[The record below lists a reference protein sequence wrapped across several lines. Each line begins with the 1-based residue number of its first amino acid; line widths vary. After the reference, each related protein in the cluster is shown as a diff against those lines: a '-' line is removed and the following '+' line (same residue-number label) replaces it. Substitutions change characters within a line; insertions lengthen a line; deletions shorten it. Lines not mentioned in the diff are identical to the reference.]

1 MVRFFEKLQAKEK
14 AKPGSMSKLFSTHP
28 PTGDRIKKV
37 EEAITGVLPPKEE
50 YVETTSE
57 FDRVRTHLA
66 KMENHYAAEDSTRP
80 TLRRKS
86 PAPDPDAGS
95 DPSSPPDDPPELK
108 RTPQSPLPSV
118 EDENEFPN
126 ENRD

>member
-14 AKPGSMSKLFSTHP
+14 ARPGSMSKLFSTHP

-37 EEAITGVLPPKEE
+37 EETITGVLPPKEE

-66 KMENHYAAEDSTRP
+66 KMENNHAEEDSTRP

-86 PAPDPDAGS
+86 PAPDPPDTDAGS
-95 DPSSPPDDPPELK
+95 DPSSSPDDPPTLK
-108 RTPQSPLPSV
+108 RINNGFSRASGVRP
-118 EDENEFPN
+118 
-126 ENRD
+126 